1 MNITLKEASEEFL
14 NKLKTEEKSERT
26 VYTYGK
32 DLEQIMAFFGENKEI
47 NKILIPH
54 AGKFLKSDELL
65 KKKDKENN
73 LIDRAKP
80 TIDKTIRVFRMLM
93 LWAKEQ
99 EYIQNLPLSKAFLSK
114 TKEEA

>member
-14 NKLKTEEKSERT
+14 NKLKAEEKSERT

-32 DLEQIMAFFGENKEI
+32 DLEQIMAFF
-47 NKILIPH
+47 
-54 AGKFLKSDELL
+54 
-65 KKKDKENN
+65 
-73 LIDRAKP
+73 
-80 TIDKTIRVFRMLM
+80 MLM

-99 EYIQNLPLSKAFLSK
+99 EYIQNLPLSKAFLCK